1 MWAMLP
7 GNGSTTK
14 MARRNVHPLH
24 SVRKMLPIPEKSSG
38 SRKGQ
43 NQGRRARPIKRAF
56 KVKVKVEIF
65 LFLPTA
71 SPIGCFKFGA
81 NILANNMAKRGKIG
95 KIETKTPKKTK
106 ARRRGL
112 RTLVEIQWPQNILPE
127 HALAL
132 TAQQSTAIS

>member
-56 KVKVKVEIF
+56 KAKAEIF

-81 NILANNMAKRGKIG
+81 KILANNMAKRGKIG
-95 KIETKTPKKTK
+95 KKRKHRKKQK
-106 ARRRGL
+106 PGGVA
-112 RTLVEIQWPQNILPE
+112 
-127 HALAL
+127 
-132 TAQQSTAIS
+132 